1 MNIACP
7 QYSAYYVKISYVPET
22 LLKILPKVVTSSLDV
37 NIQHLGLIIGEL
49 NKINKAMVQAQ
60 GARDAVGRRGE

>member
-22 LLKILPKVVTSSLDV
+22 LLKVLPRVVTSSLDL
-37 NIQHLGLIIGEL
+37 NIQRLDLIAAEQH
-49 NKINKAMVQAQ
+49 KIKKALTQAQ
-60 GARDAVGRRGE
+60 AAREARGKEAA